1 MSLSI
6 RISHLLVL
14 FASCARLC
22 HADGNLP
29 DGYFDPS
36 WAGEGRF
43 TFQGDPLGPT
53 YASVVTTLTVESN
66 GNLLLGGQVIASSV
80 NSWWIGEL
88 TASGTFVETF
98 GLSNGSGR
106 FGACLVFACVVTRAS

>member
-1 MSLSI
+1 MPMETCPMGTS
-6 RISHLLVL
+6 
-14 FASCARLC
+14 
-22 HADGNLP
+22 
-29 DGYFDPS
+29 
-36 WAGEGRF
+36 GEGRF

-88 TASGTFVETF
+88 TASGTFVQTF
-98 GLSNGSGR
+98 GQRYGSVS
-106 FGACLVFACVVTRAS
+106 AWMSFAQLQLARLTFFESV